1 MKEIFAVIATGIL
14 ISVIPNFLE
23 NKHINIK
30 IPKLINSLL
39 FCILALLSMTLIY
52 FGFYE
57 FNLLFLI
64 IGSTIYYLIVLFL
77 VE

>member
-1 MKEIFAVIATGIL
+1 MKEIFAIVATGL
-14 ISVIPNFLE
+14 ITSIIPGILE

-30 IPKLINSLL
+30 IPKIINLIL
-39 FCILALLSMTLIY
+39 FWILTLFSMVIIY

-64 IGSTIYYLIVLFL
+64 IGIGIYFL
-77 VE
+77 VNLTLIE